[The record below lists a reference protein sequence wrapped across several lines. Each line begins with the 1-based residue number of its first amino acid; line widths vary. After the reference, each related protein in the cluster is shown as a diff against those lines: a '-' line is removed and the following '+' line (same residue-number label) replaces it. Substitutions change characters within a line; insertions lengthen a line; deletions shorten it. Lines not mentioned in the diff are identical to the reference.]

1 MKYETRYKYLLRA
14 VKAGVKVYYKNSSGF
29 LYEENDKLYAEWCD
43 DKRILID
50 EWNIKYASIEMFFGG
65 NLHIYR
71 IEDDKYKLIKVY
83 TKWFRN
89 DSEINK
95 RIEQSKVKFGEDI
108 IAMQLATQKDVSL
121 DGLPYTG

>member
-43 DKRILID
+43 EKRILID

-71 IEDDKYKLIKVY
+71 IEDGKYKLIKVY

-89 DSEINK
+89 NREINK

>member
-43 DKRILID
+43 EKRILID

-89 DSEINK
+89 NREINK

>member
-1 MKYETRYKYLLRA
+1 MKYETRCKYLLRA

-43 DKRILID
+43 EKRILID

-89 DSEINK
+89 NREINK

>member
-89 DSEINK
+89 NSEINK